1 MRTPPIVGSCVG
13 GGSDGEPGLNGAAHG
28 AAPTQGRG
36 ARAAAAAALG
46 RTRDGDFSGGGAGEC
61 KRQC

>member
-13 GGSDGEPGLNGAAHG
+13 GGSDGAPGLNGAAHG

-46 RTRDGDFSGGGAGEC
+46 RTRGGDFGGGGAGEC